1 MPRLDATPASCAR
14 HFYPRRR
21 RPMRRLLIR
30 PVRLAQDA
38 RRRAEEKE
46 AKAKANAEEKKAKAE
61 AKAVRQQPSLAF
73 IDSAYTVLST
83 AHVPAHL
90 PRPYALSPCG
100 IRASP
105 AQDAKQKLLQKKE
118 EANKA
123 KWVAKCEQ
131 LRLLGRRPVYGEPLY
146 EPLYVWLS
154 SVRNGHTELTAF
166 RRDALDKALPSWNDD
181 LAVSLPVRPHQTRCE
196 CLN

>member
-1 MPRLDATPASCAR
+1 
-14 HFYPRRR
+14 
-21 RPMRRLLIR
+21 MRRLLIR

-38 RRRAEEKE
+38 RKKEEENE
-46 AKAKANAEEKKAKAE
+46 AKAKAKAEEKKAKAE

-90 PRPYALSPCG
+90 PRPYVLSPCG

-105 AQDAKQKLLQKKE
+105 AQVAKQKLLLKKE

-123 KWVAKCEQ
+123 KWVANCEQ
-131 LRLLGRRPVYGEPLY
+131 LRLLGRRPNPGDDLY
-146 EPLYVWLS
+146 KWVMHG
-154 SVRNGHTELTAF
+154 RNGSIRLTDF
-166 RRDALDKALPSWNDD
+166 RRKQLDEALPDWNEPQ
-181 LAVSLPVRPHQTRCE
+181 LGKI
-196 CLN
+196 